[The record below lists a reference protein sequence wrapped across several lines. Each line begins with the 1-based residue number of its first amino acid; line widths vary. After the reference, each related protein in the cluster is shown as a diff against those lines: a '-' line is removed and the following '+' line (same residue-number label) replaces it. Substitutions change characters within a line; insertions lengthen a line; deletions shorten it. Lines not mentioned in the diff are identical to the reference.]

1 MKKIK
6 LIHICITL
14 LSMLF
19 VAMTL
24 LLFGGCTE
32 YDMGDNTDTKE
43 AYIRI
48 NVTTHDASLTR
59 AGGET
64 AINNAIVLVYNA
76 SQVFEKSNNLGNNN
90 SIMFTLR
97 EGKKFI
103 FVVANPGSALR
114 TKLEASPTYTDLVN
128 MLSETTDY
136 NAGNLPSQGLLMSG
150 QAEKTISSGTTNT
163 VDVKLTFCIARI
175 DLYIKKG
182 SSDVDN
188 IALSS
193 VKLAGARGRGYLFKD
208 DWYATAVTNTV
219 SLINN
224 KIETFSATGD
234 GLHIGTQYCYPLS
247 KDKNTAFTLTLKHAN
262 ASADDTYTVYLN
274 DDNSSAS
281 GSTLERG
288 KQYKVIVTF
297 AKDEQGNLGVS
308 AYTKQIDNNFVIG

>member
-6 LIHICITL
+6 LIYIGIALLSTL
-14 LSMLF
+14 LVVMS
-19 VAMTL
+19 V
-24 LLFGGCTE
+24 LLFGSCTE
-32 YDMGDNTDTKE
+32 YDIEDAAGAKE

-59 AGGET
+59 TGGET
-64 AINNAIVLVYNA
+64 TINDAIVLVYNA
-76 SQVFEKSNNLGNNN
+76 SGVFEKSGDLGSGG
-90 SIMFTLR
+90 SITFTLR

-103 FVVANPGSALR
+103 YVVANPGSALR
-114 TKLEASPTYTDLVN
+114 TRLEAHPLFTTLAN

-150 QAEKTISSGTTNT
+150 QAEKTISAGTTNT
-163 VDVKLTFCIARI
+163 VEVKLTFCMARI

-208 DWYATAVTNTV
+208 DCYATAVTNTV

-234 GLHIGTQYCYPLS
+234 GIHIGTQYSYPLS
-247 KDKNTAFTLTLKHAN
+247 ADKNTAFTLTLKHAN
-262 ASADDTYTVYLN
+262 ASANDTYTVYLN
-274 DDNSSAS
+274 AGNSSAT

-288 KQYKVIVTF
+288 KQYKMIVTF
-297 AKDEQGNLGVS
+297 AKDEQGGLNVS
-308 AYTKQIDNNFVIG
+308 AYTQQIDNNFVIG